1 MSEILLEARLREPG
15 RSAARALRRQG
26 VVPGIYY
33 FHGQDPI
40 ALAATELALRPLI
53 YTAETHIIRLR
64 LEDGSEKTCILK
76 EVTFDPITDR
86 ATHFDLQGVSADER
100 VRVEVP
106 IALTG
111 SSIGVREGGVL
122 DFHLHKVEIECL
134 PKDLPEHIDVDI
146 ASLAVGQSLHVS
158 DLDQSKYTILSA
170 QDATIVAVIP
180 PRVEMVE
187 ATAAAAVTGE
197 PELISKAK
205 DE

>member
-1 MSEILLEARLREPG
+1 MSEILLEARMRESG

-53 YTAETHIIRLR
+53 YTAETHIVRLR

-86 ATHFDLQGVSADER
+86 ATHFDLQGVSAHEV

-106 IALTG
+106 IALIG

-122 DFHLHKVEIECL
+122 DFHLHKLEIECL

-146 ASLAVGQSLHVS
+146 SSLAVGQSLHVS
-158 DLDQSKYTILSA
+158 DLDLPNLTVLSA
-170 QDATIVAVIP
+170 LDATVVSIAP
-180 PRVEMVE
+180 PRVELE
-187 ATAAAAVTGE
+187 STPAAAVATE
-197 PELISKAK
+197 PELISKEK
-205 DE
+205 ED

>member
-53 YTAETHIIRLR
+53 YTAETHIVRLR

-86 ATHFDLQGVSADER
+86 ATHFDLQGVSATER

-122 DFHLHKVEIECL
+122 DFHLHKLEIECF

-146 ASLAVGQSLHVS
+146 STLTVGQTLHVS
-158 DLDQSKYTILSA
+158 DLDLPNLTILSSL
-170 QDATIVAVIP
+170 DATVVSIIP
-180 PRVEMVE
+180 PRVELE
-187 ATAAAAVTGE
+187 STPAAAVTAE
-197 PELISKAK
+197 PELISKEK
-205 DE
+205 EE

>member
-1 MSEILLEARLREPG
+1 MSEIVLEARLREPG
-15 RSAARALRRQG
+15 RSAARAMRRQG

-33 FHGQDPI
+33 FHGQEPI

-53 YTAETHIIRLR
+53 YTAETHIVRLR
-64 LEDGSEKTCILK
+64 LEDGTEKTCILK

-86 ATHFDLQGVSADER
+86 ATHFDLQGVSATER

-122 DFHLHKVEIECL
+122 DFHLHKLEIDCL

-146 ASLAVGQSLHVS
+146 SGLAVGQSLHVR
-158 DLDQSKYTILSA
+158 DLDLPSLHILSA
-170 QDATIVAVIP
+170 EDATIVSVTP
-180 PRVEMVE
+180 PRVEME
-187 ATAAAAVTGE
+187 ATPAPVVPGE
-197 PELISKAK
+197 PELIGKAK
-205 DE
+205 EE